1 MALARRHLTVVD
13 PNVLPLFGS
22 FNPQVLA
29 RFGVA

>member
-1 MALARRHLTVVD
+1 LLAVVD